1 MHNSNYKTLRYSIE
15 KDTAKIILDRP
26 PLNLIDRAMTL
37 EYHEALRE
45 ADLDPRVRVI
55 VLAGRGK
62 GLSGGLDLKYIE
74 NFNANEMKEFLQL
87 FYVQT
92 MEIVRGLSKPIIAAV
107 HGFAREG
114 ACTLAFACDM
124 IIAADDADFGYPG
137 VPNLAAPP
145 GMHVWILQKLIGRMK
160 ATELILT
167 GKTISSSE
175 AERMGLITR
184 IVPAEK
190 LMHEIDQLAQKLA
203 EMSPLAITQTRDLI
217 YQMES
222 MPFEKIPKKAA
233 EAFSKA
239 FGSNDSREARKA
251 YIEKRKP
258 NWTGT

>member
-37 EYHEALRE
+37 EYHDALRA
-45 ADLDPRVRVI
+45 ADSDPQVRVI

-62 GLSGGLDLKYIE
+62 GLSGGLDLNYIE
-74 NFNANEMKEFLQL
+74 NFNSNEMKEFLQL

-184 IVPAEK
+184 IAPAET
-190 LMHEIDQLAQKLA
+190 LMHEIDQLARKLA
-203 EMSPLAITQTRDLI
+203 EMPPLAITQTRDLI
-217 YQMES
+217 YQMEG

-239 FGSNDSREARKA
+239 FDSNDSREARKA